1 MLWPCCRNIVACYGI
16 GKYDDDDEHNPGSLF
31 IVQELVRGGN
41 LLHKVY
47 KQMLNRQ
54 KCVYTSQEAL
64 NWLMDVA
71 EGMLYLH
78 TITDNKPM
86 IIHRDLKVCRG
97 VFRMQASLM
106 MLRAHI
112 CIEDQWSCGACCIA
126 DSCINAMPTHCKVF
140 GGTSASGVCG

>member
-1 MLWPCCRNIVACYGI
+1 MACYGI

-86 IIHRDLKVCRG
+86 IIHRDLKVR
-97 VFRMQASLM
+97 LM
-106 MLRAHI
+106 LMLMR
-112 CIEDQWSCGACCIA
+112 
-126 DSCINAMPTHCKVF
+126 T
-140 GGTSASGVCG
+140 